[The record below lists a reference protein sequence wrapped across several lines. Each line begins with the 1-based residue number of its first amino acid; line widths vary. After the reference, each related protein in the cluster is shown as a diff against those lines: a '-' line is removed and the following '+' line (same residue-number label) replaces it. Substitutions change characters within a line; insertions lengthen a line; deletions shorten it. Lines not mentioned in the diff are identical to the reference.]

1 MLLTL
6 RPDDCALRMVLLF
19 WTIRQE
25 QSSGK
30 LFVAI
35 FASELWVNWNSC
47 VYRWKRSSTVLLIVI
62 IFTFIYFTQLLCK
75 LFVYS
80 LVSIQCWISL
90 RSTLSRKH
98 RVKWK
103 KRSWHHDNSSENSV
117 KFRWSSY
124 GFDGCSVDRN
134 HLFVLTFILLY
145 PFFSAVS
152 PWSRTAWGR
161 EVHSTLVVTHASEHW
176 VKRKRWS
183 SHHGNPQ
190 ETLFSI
196 SMMNIFYLMLLDS
209 QIQFYPFWP
218 NCFAVS
224 QRTIQ
229 LLMTQHKRN
238 ENQPPVRTG
247 GPVMLPTRK
256 GEPAVRTGNSWKQTT
271 CEGNARIPPSY
282 EFSGQ
287 ASKSPWLLWPNP
299 SYLKQIRSLHWVAWS
314 FTTIL
319 HLQFWFVCICLSTLQ
334 ASVG

>member
-1 MLLTL
+1 M
-6 RPDDCALRMVLLF
+6 F
-19 WTIRQE
+19 TI
-25 QSSGK
+25 
-30 LFVAI
+30 V
-35 FASELWVNWNSC
+35 
-47 VYRWKRSSTVLLIVI
+47 
-62 IFTFIYFTQLLCK
+62 YFTQLLRK
-75 LFVYS
+75 LFVYA

-229 LLMTQHKRN
+229 LLMTQHWVLKTSHRSGQ
-238 ENQPPVRTG
+238 EDLFGDKQD
-247 GPVMLPTRK
+247 
-256 GEPAVRTGNSWKQTT
+256 SWKQTVSKET
-271 CEGNARIPPSY
+271 REYHLPMTFYAKPARASYFCGQNFLSKEWKPGWWAPQGLVFLFNNCQRGRRRGETASSHAKSMIFPPY
-282 EFSGQ
+282 G
-287 ASKSPWLLWPNP
+287 PN
-299 SYLKQIRSLHWVAWS
+299 SFRKRVADRTHNDSLMLEKWNRTHRVKWKKRYWHHDNVWAN
-314 FTTIL
+314 
-319 HLQFWFVCICLSTLQ
+319 ICL
-334 ASVG
+334 

>member
-124 GFDGCSVDRN
+124 GFDGYSVDRN

-196 SMMNIFYLMLLDS
+196 SMMNMFYLMLLDG

-229 LLMTQHKRN
+229 L
-238 ENQPPVRTG
+238 
-247 GPVMLPTRK
+247 
-256 GEPAVRTGNSWKQTT
+256 W
-271 CEGNARIPPSY
+271 
-282 EFSGQ
+282 
-287 ASKSPWLLWPNP
+287 W
-299 SYLKQIRSLHWVAWS
+299 
-314 FTTIL
+314 
-319 HLQFWFVCICLSTLQ
+319 LSTKEMKTSHRSGREDLLCYQQEKASQPLELATRGNKPHAKETQEFHSPMSFQ
-334 ASVG
+334 AKRARAPDSCGATPPTWNR